1 MDISLPSLPC
11 FYRIALAVTN
21 LQYLY
26 NSSIYCTN
34 MKLKN
39 ERNKKCKLQKKNI
52 MILHRTVK
60 SPYWQR
66 SEIQYPNIYQQMKGN
81 KIK

>member
-1 MDISLPSLPC
+1 MDVFLPSLPC

-26 NSSIYCTN
+26 KSSIYCTN
-34 MKLKN
+34 TKLKN
-39 ERNKKCKLQKKNI
+39 EKNKKCKLQEKNI
-52 MILHRTVK
+52 IILHRTVE

-66 SEIQYPNIYQQMKGN
+66 SEIQYPNIHQQK
-81 KIK
+81 KEKRIK